1 MTEIRRKYPDAIFM
15 ADVAVYE
22 EGIAAWKAGM
32 DLISTTMSGYTEQ
45 SRLAEKPDYQL
56 VERLSQV
63 LPVPVIAEGRIEEP
77 DQAARMLRKGA
88 YAVVV
93 GGAITRPQ
101 QIAGRFVK
109 AVKEADRMLLKER
122 KVMTDRDRSE
132 KTADSEKQRG
142 VDKHAE

>member
-1 MTEIRRKYPDAIFM
+1 M
-15 ADVAVYE
+15 
-22 EGIAAWKAGM
+22 
-32 DLISTTMSGYTEQ
+32 
-45 SRLAEKPDYQL
+45 
-56 VERLSQV
+56 ERLSQV
-63 LPVPVIAEGRIEEP
+63 LTVPVIAEGRIEEP

-109 AVKEADRMLLKER
+109 TVKEADRMLLKER
-122 KVMTDRDRSE
+122 KEMNDRDRSE
-132 KTADSEKQRG
+132 KIADSEKQRG

>member
-15 ADVAVYE
+15 ADIAVYE

-77 DQAARMLRKGA
+77 DQAARCSGKVLMQWWLVEPLPDHNRSQ
-88 YAVVV
+88 
-93 GGAITRPQ
+93 GG
-101 QIAGRFVK
+101 
-109 AVKEADRMLLKER
+109 L
-122 KVMTDRDRSE
+122 
-132 KTADSEKQRG
+132 
-142 VDKHAE
+142 

>member
-15 ADVAVYE
+15 ADIAVYE

-77 DQAARMLRKGA
+77 DQAARMLWKGA

-109 AVKEADRMLLKER
+109 TVKEADRMLLKER
-122 KVMTDRDRSE
+122 KVMNDRDRSE